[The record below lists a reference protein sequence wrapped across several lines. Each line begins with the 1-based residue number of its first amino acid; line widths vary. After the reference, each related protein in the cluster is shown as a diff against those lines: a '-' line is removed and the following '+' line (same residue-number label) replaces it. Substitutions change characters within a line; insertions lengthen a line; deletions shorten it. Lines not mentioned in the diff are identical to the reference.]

1 MPNPIARGATR
12 LPMRPKP
19 TMSRS
24 RPARSSGFIETR
36 ARSNRFARTAASFS
50 RAFFA
55 SASSMN
61 IACSATETE
70 LASGV
75 MVTGIERSAA
85 AAMSTAS

>member
-1 MPNPIARGATR
+1 
-12 LPMRPKP
+12 MRPKP
-19 TMSRS
+19 TMSRF
-24 RPARSSGFIETR
+24 RPASSSRRIETFADSKRSS
-36 ARSNRFARTAASFS
+36 RTAASFG

-85 AAMSTAS
+85 APMSTAS

>member
-1 MPNPIARGATR
+1 M
-12 LPMRPKP
+12 
-19 TMSRS
+19 
-24 RPARSSGFIETR
+24 EVR
-36 ARSNRFARTAASFS
+36 ADSKRFSRTAASFS

-61 IACSATETE
+61 MACSATETE

-85 AAMSTAS
+85 ASMSTAS